1 MNIHGHL
8 EKNVCSVGVE
18 WSVPHDNQILLVD
31 CIIQIYVPTDILP
44 CSSISWWE
52 VGIEVPNHNCGF
64 VYFSFKFYQF
74 LLHVFLRSVVFLCA
88 YI

>member
-44 CSSISWWE
+44 CSSIT
-52 VGIEVPNHNCGF
+52 
-64 VYFSFKFYQF
+64 
-74 LLHVFLRSVVFLCA
+74 
-88 YI
+88 